1 MDSSVTPTANQT
13 RVQSIDLLRGL
24 VMILM
29 AIDHVRVYSGIPAGG
44 TEVGIFFTRWITHY
58 CAPAFAFLAGTS
70 AFLYE
75 MKIHDKG
82 KLAHYLIT
90 RGFLLVVL
98 ELTVIRFLW
107 AFHIDFTEFI
117 LAGII
122 WMLGW
127 CMILLSAFIWMKPLV
142 AATIGIVIILFQNL
156 FSKIPQLLPETIRP
170 AFAKYWEFIYPA
182 GFETLPNTSVL
193 YTLVP
198 WIGVI
203 AVGYGFG
210 LVFQLAER
218 KRNRFFTIT
227 GITMTLVFII
237 IGTTQIISSPTAG
250 ELPLIFR
257 LLGQQKYPASTLFLL
272 MTLGPIIMLMPL
284 AEKATGWFS
293 KAIIIIGRVP
303 FFYYLAHIPVIHFS
317 ALLVQIILLGSVHH
331 DWFVYAPYV
340 FIEEPYRW
348 NLPLLY
354 LVFVVDVTILYFLCL
369 WYARYKAAHPEKIWL
384 KYL

>member
-1 MDSSVTPTANQT
+1 
-13 RVQSIDLLRGL
+13 
-24 VMILM
+24 M